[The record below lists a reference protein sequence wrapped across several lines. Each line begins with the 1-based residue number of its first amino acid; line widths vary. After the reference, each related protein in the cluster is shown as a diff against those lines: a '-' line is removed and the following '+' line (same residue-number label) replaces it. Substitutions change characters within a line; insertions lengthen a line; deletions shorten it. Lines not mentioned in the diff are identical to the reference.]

1 VRLALGVLLIWVGS
15 ALLWVAFHGLD
26 GETSSPG
33 AIVNTLG
40 AQIRKQTADA
50 AEAAGAEPAG
60 PTLSAG
66 NVEGRRRA

>member
-1 VRLALGVLLIWVGS
+1 MRLALGVLLIWLGS

-40 AQIRKQTADA
+40 AQIRKATSTT
-50 AEAAGAEPAG
+50 G
-60 PTLSAG
+60 
-66 NVEGRRRA
+66 EGDDDSG